1 MAEPTAGEWHA
12 ARTVRKFAS
21 LDELLSAMK
30 ENPEEFELP
39 VPDSETEA
47 RLREDVQAA
56 LNDAQETQDDVQGT
70 PRAAAFHARAAA
82 GTLRGTAVNTTDN
95 SAIPLPVG
103 CTNFPPNSKITAV
116 TINGPVV
123 LLPSVSCQFGLQY
136 LPLWP
141 DRLGYDTVRAIPAGW
156 QTTARSARA
165 F

>member
-1 MAEPTAGEWHA
+1 MADPTEGEWHA

-21 LDELLSAMK
+21 LDELLAAVK
-30 ENPEEFELP
+30 ENPEDFELP

-47 RLREDVQAA
+47 KLREDVQAA
-56 LNDAQETQDDVQGT
+56 SDDVQETPSVAAFEARADAT
-70 PRAAAFHARAAA
+70 PR
-82 GTLRGTAVNTTDN
+82 RGTAINTTDN

-103 CTNFPPNSKITAV
+103 CTDFPPNSKITAV

-123 LLPSVSCQFGLQY
+123 LLSYASCSFAGQN

-141 DRLGYDTVRAIPAGW
+141 DHLGVDTVRAIPPEW

>member
-1 MAEPTAGEWHA
+1 
-12 ARTVRKFAS
+12 VRKFAS
-21 LDELLSAMK
+21 LDELLAAVK
-30 ENPEEFELP
+30 ENPEDFELP

-47 RLREDVQAA
+47 KLREDVQAA
-56 LNDAQETQDDVQGT
+56 SDDAQETPDDVQGT
-70 PRAAAFHARAAA
+70 PSVAAFEAQADATPR
-82 GTLRGTAVNTTDN
+82 RGTAINTTDN

-103 CTNFPPNSKITAV
+103 CTDFPANSKITAV

-123 LLPSVSCQFGLQY
+123 LLPDASCKFALQY

-141 DRLGYDTVRAIPAGW
+141 DRLGYDAVRAIPPEW